1 MRSDRIGLPGVSAS
15 ATPQPDQLSADEVL
29 DIHIPLSIAENII
42 TAATPLGGRVLDP
55 FAGYGTTLLACENLG
70 RDAVGVELLPEHVRI
85 STARAPRSQV
95 IEGDS
100 RGLYR
105 LVEGPFDLCFTAPP
119 FLTRNE
125 HPTDPLTGYELIGGD
140 YASYIAALTRI
151 TSQVDAL
158 LSPGGFLILNVANI
172 RFQGQT
178 TRLAWDI
185 AAAVDD
191 VVPFIS
197 ESVIVWDKLPHDF
210 TGDYM
215 LTFQKPA

>member
-1 MRSDRIGLPGVSAS
+1 MSAS
-15 ATPQPDQLSADEVL
+15 TTPLPDQLSADEVL
-29 DIHIPLSIAENII
+29 DIHVPLSIAEEVIA
-42 TAATPLGGRVLDP
+42 AATPAGGRVLDP
-55 FAGYGTTLLACENLG
+55 FSGYGTTLLACENLG
-70 RDAVGVELLPEHVRI
+70 RAAVGVELLPEHVRI
-85 STARAPRSQV
+85 SKARAPHSQV

-125 HPTDPLTGYELIGGD
+125 HPTDPLTGYELVGGD
-140 YASYIAALTRI
+140 YASYIAALARI
-151 TSQVDAL
+151 ASQVADL
-158 LSPGGFLILNVANI
+158 LTPGGFLILNVANI

-178 TRLAWDI
+178 TRLAWDV

-191 VVPFIS
+191 VLPFIS
-197 ESVIVWDKLPHDF
+197 ESAIVWDTLPHDF
-210 TGDYM
+210 TGDYI